1 MARRDSGRWVARAA
15 ATGGGRSYR
24 GQMPVKWYGSLFL
37 IVLLGIV
44 FVVYS
49 RYEDQNPIAGT
60 PPAIGSHWYASLA
73 VDVCGTVQPN
83 LATNPNAA
91 SNPGIHTDG
100 DGVIRIE
107 PTKASDAGNNATF
120 SRFVSEY
127 PKFGLTSKSL
137 TLPGEKTRTDGE
149 RCPKL
154 TPDAGKKAQV
164 LIKVWPSAVAPGVN
178 QPTTT
183 TDPSTLKLATGQLIT
198 LAFVPAGSNIP
209 KPSATT
215 ITTMLQSISTAGSTT
230 TTAVTTPLAVTT
242 TVPSSAAT
250 TVPASATTTIAS
262 TSTTKPT
269 AGGQPAK

>member
-1 MARRDSGRWVARAA
+1 
-15 ATGGGRSYR
+15 
-24 GQMPVKWYGSLFL
+24 MPVKWYGSLFI

-178 QPTTT
+178 HPTTT
-183 TDPSTLKLATGQLIT
+183 TDSSSLKLATGQLIT
-198 LAFVPAGSNIP
+198 VAFVPAGSNIP